1 MMFES
6 DFAGN
11 LHSWNAGG
19 INSLFSVKIKKR
31 GGGPQGLCIILNISN
46 LCKTLIEV

>member
-1 MMFES
+1 MFES

-19 INSLFSVKIKKR
+19 INSLFNVKIKKR
-31 GGGPQGLCIILNISN
+31 RIHGDFIIWWGAGR
-46 LCKTLIEV
+46 